1 MSRNRGTTLFAAS
14 AASANLRN
22 VAEERLRAKRNKL
35 DLTRPD
41 EASQKHVH
49 ELEVH
54 QIELE
59 MQGEEL
65 AQARDDVETMLE
77 KYTDL
82 YDFAPVGFCNLDR
95 SGVIGLVNLTAASLL
110 GVERSRLLGQR
121 FGTFVAGEQ
130 RRLFTG
136 FLTKVFE
143 SRGNKETCELMLS
156 KEGNADVFVRVEAFA
171 GMSGQECRV
180 AVIDISDRR
189 RVEDALVEKRLEL
202 EELNRTL
209 EVRIA
214 RTVDELRSKD
224 QMLILQDR
232 RAVMGEMINNIA
244 HQWRQPLNL
253 LGLHIQELPLYYSLG
268 EFSQEYLDEK
278 VQKSMVLIQQMSSTI
293 DDFRSFFKPDK
304 RTVTFGLN
312 QVIASTVSMVAESY
326 REQQITITFDSEG
339 DPSANGYPNQYSQVL
354 LNILMNARDALV
366 EKSVVDG
373 RILIQA
379 FGEAGHSVVTISD
392 NAGGVSEEIM
402 DRIFDPYFTTRGPDK
417 GTGIGLYM
425 SKTII
430 EKSMGGRLSV
440 KNNND
445 GAEFRIQV

>member
-1 MSRNRGTTLFAAS
+1 MNKNRAKTLFAAS
-14 AASANLRN
+14 AASADLRQH
-22 VAEERLRAKRNKL
+22 AEERLRVKRNKPGL
-35 DLTRPD
+35 IRPD
-41 EASQKHVH
+41 EASQKLVH

-65 AQARDDVETMLE
+65 AQARDDVEPALE

-82 YDFAPVGFCNLDR
+82 FDFAPVGYCNLDR
-95 SGVIGLVNLTAASLL
+95 SGVIGLVNLTTASLL
-110 GVERSRLLGQR
+110 GIERSRLLGQR
-121 FGTFVAGEQ
+121 FGRFVADGQ
-130 RRLFTG
+130 RTLFAE
-136 FLTKVFE
+136 FLDKVFE
-143 SRGNKETCELMLS
+143 SRGNKECCELMLS

-171 GMSGQECRV
+171 GMSGQECRL

-189 RVEDALVEKRLEL
+189 RAEDALAEKRREL
-202 EELNRTL
+202 EELNRSL
-209 EVRIA
+209 EERIA
-214 RTVDELRSKD
+214 GAVDDLRRKD

-253 LGLHIQELPLYYSLG
+253 LGLHIQELPLYYSMG
-268 EFSQEYLDEK
+268 EFSQEYLGKK
-278 VQKSMVLIQQMSSTI
+278 VQKSMELVQQMSATI
-293 DDFRSFFKPDK
+293 DDFRNFFKPDK

-326 REQQITITFDSEG
+326 REQQISITFDSEG
-339 DPSANGYPNQYSQVL
+339 DPTTNGYPNQYSQVL

-366 EKSVVDG
+366 ENSVVDG
-373 RILIQA
+373 RILIRS
-379 FGEAGHSVVTISD
+379 FGEAAHSVVTISD
-392 NAGGVSEEIM
+392 NAGGVSDKIM

-417 GTGIGLYM
+417 GTGIGLFM

-430 EKSMGGRLSV
+430 EKSMGGRLTV
-440 KNNND
+440 KNING

>member
-1 MSRNRGTTLFAAS
+1 MNKNRAKTLSAAS
-14 AASANLRN
+14 AASADLRN
-22 VAEERLRAKRNKL
+22 NAEERLRVKRNKL
-35 DLTRPD
+35 DLARPD
-41 EASQKHVH
+41 EASQRLVH

-65 AQARDDVETMLE
+65 AQARDDVETALD

-82 YDFAPVGFCNLDR
+82 YDFAPVGFCTLDR
-95 SGVIGLVNLTAASLL
+95 SGLISLVNLTTASLL
-110 GVERSRLLGQR
+110 EIERSRLLGQR
-121 FGTFVAGEQ
+121 FGRFVADGQ
-130 RRLFTG
+130 RTLFAE
-136 FLTKVFE
+136 FLEKVFA
-143 SRGNKETCELMLS
+143 SRGNKESCELVLS

-171 GMSGQECRV
+171 VMSGQECRV

-189 RVEDALVEKRLEL
+189 RAEDALAEKRREL
-202 EELNRTL
+202 EELNRSL
-209 EVRIA
+209 EERIA
-214 RTVDELRSKD
+214 GAVDDLRCKD

-253 LGLHIQELPLYYSLG
+253 IGLHIQELPLYYSLG
-268 EFSQEYLDEK
+268 EFSQEYLEKK
-278 VQKSMVLIQQMSSTI
+278 VQKSMELVQQMSATI
-293 DDFRSFFKPDK
+293 DDFRNFFKPDK

-339 DPSANGYPNQYSQVL
+339 DPTTNGYPNQYSQVL

-366 EKSVVDG
+366 ENSVADG
-373 RILIQA
+373 RILIRS
-379 FGEAGHSVVTISD
+379 FGEAEHSVVTISD
-392 NAGGVSEEIM
+392 NAGGVSDKIM
-402 DRIFDPYFTTRGPDK
+402 DKIFDPYFTTRGPDK

-440 KNNND
+440 KNNNG